1 MRIKKGPWGPFF
13 GWKMLKCQYNKVK
26 GEIKF
31 IIGEYIYTFGEINY
45 EIGEIIPSNRALN

>member
-1 MRIKKGPWGPFF
+1 
-13 GWKMLKCQYNKVK
+13 MLKCQYNKVK